1 MQTMAGQEM
10 PKLAVLQGK
19 HLRSIS
25 NQAVLRVIRAW
36 RQNRS
41 DDFNQ
46 AYANAYAPM
55 LSALDSAQQDVAD
68 YMVGTTPDVMQSL
81 GSRNLG
87 SEEFAFDTS
96 RLVGWAGNGQ
106 NTFDNLWS
114 SVLLG
119 KQSIA
124 DGVSTNMALT
134 IIENSLALR
143 SRTILADT
151 ARASSLLSA
160 KSHSFT
166 AHYVRMLTP
175 PSCGRCAILA
185 GMPSGRKAFERHP
198 HCDCVA
204 AWSTDERSL
213 AKHYANATD
222 YLNSLS
228 SQDLAKTLG
237 SQANAQA
244 WKDGADLNQLVN
256 AYRRSG
262 SVRPAQLYGRTI
274 KYTSEGTTKRGWA
287 YSRMKQAG
295 YVKGHVKYGS
305 KYWRADR
312 PRLMPES
319 IYQVAGSDHAKAM
332 RLLDNYGWL

>member
-1 MQTMAGQEM
+1 M
-10 PKLAVLQGK
+10 
-19 HLRSIS
+19 
-25 NQAVLRVIRAW
+25 VIRAW

-46 AYANAYAPM
+46 AYANAYAPI
-55 LSALDSAQQDVAD
+55 LLALDSAQQDVAE
-68 YMVGTTPDVMQSL
+68 YMADTTPDVMQSL
-81 GSRNLG
+81 GSKNMG
-87 SEEFAFDTS
+87 SGEFAFDTS
-96 RLVGWAGNGQ
+96 RLIGWAGNGQ

-119 KQSIA
+119 KQSVA
-124 DGVSTNMALT
+124 NGNSLNMALST
-134 IIENSLALR
+134 IENSLALR

-151 ARASSLLSA
+151 ARTSSMMAA

-166 AHYVRMLTP
+166 ARYVRMLTP

-185 GMPSGRKAFERHP
+185 GIPSGRKAFERHP

-204 AWSTDERSL
+204 AWSTDESAL

-228 SQDLAKTLG
+228 SEDLAKTLG

-244 WKDGADLNQLVN
+244 WHDGADLNQLVN
-256 AYRRSG
+256 AYRKSG

-274 KYTSEGTTKRGWA
+274 KYTTEGTTKRGWA
-287 YSRMKQAG
+287 YSRMKSAG

-319 IYQVAGSDHAKAM
+319 IYQIAGNDHAQAM
-332 RLLDNYGWL
+332 RLLSNYGWL

>member
-1 MQTMAGQEM
+1 MQ
-10 PKLAVLQGK
+10 
-19 HLRSIS
+19 
-25 NQAVLRVIRAW
+25 VIQAW

-41 DDFNQ
+41 DDFDQ
-46 AYANAYAPM
+46 AYADAYAPM
-55 LSALDSAQQDVAD
+55 LSALDSAQRDVAD
-68 YMVGTTPDVMQSL
+68 YMAETTPDVMRSL
-81 GSRNLG
+81 GSRNLD
-87 SEEFAFDTS
+87 SPEFTVNTTQ
-96 RLVGWAGNGQ
+96 LVGWAGNGQ

-160 KSHSFT
+160 KSHSFA

-319 IYQVAGSDHAKAM
+319 IYQIAGSDHAKAM